1 MVRRALILVTATL
14 VLTGLLRG
22 MVTGLLGGDARGGL
36 HPEHAGIGRGH
47 ALAKQ
52 HYCAGDARYPTP

>member
-1 MVRRALILVTATL
+1 MLRRAFSLVRATL

-22 MVTGLLGGDARGGL
+22 MVTGLLGGDPRRGL
-36 HPEHAGIGRGH
+36 HPEHAGIGRGR

-52 HYCAGDARYPTP
+52 Q